1 MRIPR
6 FIRKDAPVSG
16 PSAPPP
22 SSDPWAPPGAGFSQP
37 EPARISP
44 RTRTLSYAGLAT
56 ALLLAILVFL
66 PAPFV
71 IESPGPTFD
80 TLGVTGTPPNTQ
92 PVIEISG
99 ARTYPTTGQLRLVTV
114 LQAGGPGQGTT
125 VDQVL
130 QGWWRSDTAVSP
142 RDVLYPSGVT
152 QQEEQQQASLDM
164 STSQENATYAA
175 LTELG
180 EKVPYTQTI
189 TIAGTP
195 AGSGAAGV
203 VKSGD
208 VITSVDGTAIKTTD
222 DLTAALAKVTPGD
235 TVALGVTR
243 DDKPV
248 DLTVTTGSSDGRTVL
263 GVNVVIQPHYDF
275 PVKVTFNLANVGG
288 PSAGTMFAL
297 GIIDKLT
304 PEDMTGGQR
313 IAGTGTMDTDGD
325 VGAIGGIRQ
334 KMAGSRR
341 DGATWFLAPKSNC
354 NEVVGHVPSGMH
366 VLAVSTLHEARE
378 DVLAIG
384 RGTASGLPTCQGP

>member
-1 MRIPR
+1 MPDEPERPR
-6 FIRKDAPVSG
+6 V
-16 PSAPPP
+16 
-22 SSDPWAPPGAGFSQP
+22 
-37 EPARISP
+37 SP
-44 RTRTLSYAGLAT
+44 RARTLSYAGLAT
-56 ALLLAILVFL
+56 AILLAVLVFL

-80 TLGVTGTPPNTQ
+80 TLGTVSSSPTSK

-99 ARTYPTTGQLRLVTV
+99 APTYPTTGQLRLVTV
-114 LQAGGPGQGTT
+114 LQAGGPGQATT

-130 QGWWRSDTAVSP
+130 DGWWRSDTAVSP
-142 RDVLYPSGVT
+142 RDVLYPPGVT
-152 QQEEQQQASLDM
+152 QEEEQQQASLDM

-180 EKVPYTQTI
+180 QKVPYTQTI
-189 TIAGTP
+189 TIAGAP

-208 VITSVDGTAIKTTD
+208 VITSVDGTTVTTTD
-222 DLTAALAKVTPGD
+222 ELAAALAKVTPGD
-235 TVALGVTR
+235 TVTLGVKR
-243 DDKPV
+243 DGKPV
-248 DLTVTTGSSDGRTVL
+248 DLRVKTGSSDGRTVL
-263 GVNVVIQPHYDF
+263 GVNVIIQPHYDF

-304 PEDMTGGQR
+304 SGDMAHGQK
-313 IAGTGTMDTDGD
+313 IAGTGTMDTDGN

-354 NEVVGHVPSGMH
+354 NEVVGHVPSGLH
-366 VLAVSTLHEARE
+366 VLAVSTLHQARE
-378 DVLAIG
+378 DVIAIG
-384 RGTASGLPTCQGP
+384 HGTASGLPTCQGP